1 MVDGDSSIAYALAYT
16 GTGVAM
22 ATHLGGLAG
31 DLVAGVAV
39 PRDTP
44 VTGAALPRFPLPF
57 LRRAYLAGAYLVY
70 GVKDRQ
76 RFR

>member
-1 MVDGDSSIAYALAYT
+1 VDGDPTVAYALAYT

-31 DLVAGVAV
+31 DLVAGVPVAQ
-39 PRDTP
+39 DTP
-44 VTGAALPRFPLPF
+44 VTGTGLARFPLPF

-70 GVKDRQ
+70 GLKDR
-76 RFR
+76 